1 MRDRKVRII
10 KVHFNSDHKQAQ
22 EHYVSTDLTIG
33 ELEEFAKRVYGDKLL
48 HITFNPLQEVLS
60 E

>member
-1 MRDRKVRII
+1 MKERKVRII
-10 KVHFNSDHKQAQ
+10 RVHFNSDHKQAQ
-22 EHYVSTDLTIG
+22 EHYVSVDLTIG
-33 ELEEFAKRVYGDKLL
+33 ELEEFAKRTYGDKLL